1 MKLIINGG
9 KKLTGEIT
17 LSGSKNAA
25 TKMMIASLLTDEP
38 CRFENFPMI
47 GDTEITAELCRTI
60 GSEITLDKEKNILS
74 IHTPKINNFKVD
86 SLTRRN
92 RIPILALG
100 PLLARA
106 GKAEVPIVGGD
117 KIGPRPVDIHLN
129 ALQEMGAGIEINP
142 TSYKASAPQGL
153 HGAKINFRFPSVG
166 ATENIILAAA
176 LAEGRTVITNAATE
190 PEIIEL
196 IKMLQKMGAI
206 IELGANRTIYI
217 DGVKKLKG
225 ITHEVMPDR
234 MEAASFAC
242 LSLATDGKVLIKKA
256 RQQDMITF
264 LNALRRIGG
273 EYEVNDDGIIFYRS
287 GPLKAIKIETDTHPG
302 FMTDWQ
308 QPFVALLT
316 QADGVSEIHETIYED
331 RFGYAQDLNLMGAE
345 IKVFSKCLGDLSCRF
360 QDKNFLHSASV
371 KGPTPL
377 RPANLAVRDLRSG
390 IVNIIAALIANG
402 QSIIDGIE
410 EIDRGYFKLDE
421 RLRGLGANIERV
433 VEAPETKLVPELKTA

>member
-1 MKLIINGG
+1 MKFIINGG
-9 KKLTGEIT
+9 KKLNGEIT

-38 CRFENFPMI
+38 CHLENFPII

-60 GSEITLDKEKNILS
+60 GSEIILDKEKNILN
-74 IHTPKINNFKVD
+74 IHTPEIKNFKVD

-100 PLLARA
+100 PLLIRA

-129 ALQEMGAGIEINP
+129 ALQEMGVKVEISP
-142 TSYKASAPQGL
+142 TSYKAFAPKGL

-166 ATENIILAAA
+166 ATENIILAAV

-206 IELGANRTIYI
+206 IELGANRAIYI

-225 ITHEVMPDR
+225 VTHEIIPDR

-242 LSLATDGKVLIKKA
+242 LAVATDGKILIKKA
-256 RQQDMITF
+256 RQEDMITF
-264 LNALRRIGG
+264 LNALRKIGG
-273 EYEVNDDGIIFYRS
+273 EYEVTNGGIIFYRS
-287 GPLKAIKIETDTHPG
+287 TPLKAIKIETDTHPG

-316 QADGVSEIHETIYED
+316 QANGISEIHETIYED
-331 RFGYAQDLNLMGAE
+331 RFGYVQDLNLMGAE
-345 IKVFSKCLGDLSCRF
+345 IKVLSKCLGELSCRF
-360 QDKNFLHSASV
+360 NGKNFLHSAV
-371 KGPTPL
+371 IKGPTPL
-377 RPANLAVRDLRSG
+377 HSANLVVRDLRSG
-390 IVNIIAALIANG
+390 IVNVIATLIAGG
-402 QSIIDGIE
+402 QSMIEGID

-421 RLRGLGANIERV
+421 RLRNVGAEIERV
-433 VEAPETKLVPELKTA
+433 E

>member
-9 KKLTGEIT
+9 KKLTGEIV

-38 CRFENFPMI
+38 CRLDNFPMI

-60 GSEITLDKEKNILS
+60 GSKITLDKKKNALK
-74 IHTPKINNFKVD
+74 IHTPKIKNFRVD

-100 PLLARA
+100 PLLVRA

-117 KIGPRPVDIHLN
+117 KIGPRPVDIHLK
-129 ALQEMGAGIEINP
+129 ALQEMGVKIEISS
-142 TSYKASAPQGL
+142 TSYRALAPDGL

-166 ATENIILAAA
+166 ATENIILAAV
-176 LAEGRTVITNAATE
+176 LARGRTVITNAATE

-225 ITHEVMPDR
+225 VTHEVMPDR

-242 LSLATDGKVLIKKA
+242 LAIATDGKVLIKKA

-264 LNALRRIGG
+264 LNALRRTGG
-273 EYEVNDDGIIFYRS
+273 EYEVTNEGIIFYRS
-287 GPLKAIKIETDTHPG
+287 GPLKHIKIETDTHPG

-316 QADGVSEIHETIYED
+316 QANGISEIHETIYED
-331 RFGYAQDLNLMGAE
+331 RFGYIQDLNLMGAD
-345 IKVFSKCLGDLSCRF
+345 IKVLTKCLGELPCRF
-360 QDKNFLHSASV
+360 NDKNFLHSAIV
-371 KGPTPL
+371 KGPTSL
-377 RPANLAVRDLRSG
+377 HAANLVVRDLRSG
-390 IVNIIAALIANG
+390 IVNVIAALIAKG
-402 QSIIDGIE
+402 QSIIEGID

-421 RLRGLGANIERV
+421 RLRNIGANIKRV
-433 VEAPETKLVPELKTA
+433 A

>member
-9 KKLTGEIT
+9 KKLNGEIT

-38 CRFENFPMI
+38 CQLKNFPMI

-60 GSEITLDKEKNILS
+60 GSKVVVDKKNNILK
-74 IHTPKINNFKVD
+74 IHTPQIKNFKVN

-100 PLLARA
+100 PLLVRS

-129 ALQEMGAGIEINP
+129 ALQKMGVIIKITP
-142 TSYKASAPQGL
+142 TSYKAWASQGI
-153 HGAKINFRFPSVG
+153 HGAKINFRFPSIG
-166 ATENIILAAA
+166 ATENIILAAV
-176 LAEGRTVITNAATE
+176 LANGRTTIANAATE

-206 IELGANRTIYI
+206 IELGANRAIYI

-225 ITHEVMPDR
+225 IAHEVPPDR
-234 MEAASFAC
+234 IEAASFAC
-242 LSLATDGKVLIKKA
+242 LAIATDGRVLVKKA

-273 EYEVNDDGIIFYRS
+273 EYEVTDEGIIFYRS
-287 GPLKAIKIETDTHPG
+287 GPLKAVKVETDTHPG

-316 QADGVSEIHETIYED
+316 QANGISEIHETIYED
-331 RFGYAQDLNLMGAE
+331 RFGYIQDLNLMDAD
-345 IKVFSKCLGDLSCRF
+345 IKVFSKCLGELSCRF
-360 QDKNFLHSASV
+360 NGKNFLHSASV

-377 RPANLAVRDLRSG
+377 CAADLVVRDLRSG
-390 IVNIIAALIANG
+390 MVNVIAALMARG
-402 QSIIDGIE
+402 QSTIDGIE
-410 EIDRGYFKLDE
+410 EIDRGYFKLDK
-421 RLRGLGANIERV
+421 RLKKLGANIKRI
-433 VEAPETKLVPELKTA
+433 A